1 MSRPRLD
8 RGIDLR
14 AAFGVGT
21 LFVVLAWVFATAD
34 LGPAAGF
41 GTDSVT
47 DGVGFAL
54 LGLIDASP
62 LVTEGFLLAFIL
74 LAVVLDAALGGAVH
88 LARREGGEH

>member
-14 AAFGVGT
+14 AAAGVAT
-21 LFVVLAWVFATAD
+21 LFAVLAWVFATAD
-34 LGPAAGF
+34 LGAAAGF
-41 GTDSVT
+41 GDVSVT
-47 DGVGFAL
+47 EGIGFAL
-54 LGLIDASP
+54 LGLVEASP
-62 LVTEGFLLAFIL
+62 LVAEGFLVAFIL